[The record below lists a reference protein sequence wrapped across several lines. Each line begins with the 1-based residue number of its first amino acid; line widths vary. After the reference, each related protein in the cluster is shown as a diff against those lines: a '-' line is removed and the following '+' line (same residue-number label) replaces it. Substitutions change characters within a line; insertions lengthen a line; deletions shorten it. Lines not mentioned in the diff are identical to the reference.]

1 MNSDP
6 SVIALN
12 FPPTPPQT
20 KDEYSIILTLTDNRL
35 GDGNFVTQS
44 LLLLVED
51 VNDNQPIFK
60 PFQSALEIAEHSRPG
75 IVTTVEAT
83 DLDEGAYGQVVYH
96 LQELEGDNDVFS
108 ITTVHGKGV
117 IRLVRDLDYEKKN
130 LYQLRVL
137 AVDRNN
143 QGKVNTGTAAL
154 LIKVKDIE
162 DQPPEFVSVTPVIR
176 IPENTQ
182 KFSKISQGECTVLVL
197 HGPSGSSNYTDNTVE
212 FQCARLTGTGE
223 STIQL
228 STRCSTDSACSLS
241 TPPAASFRR

>member
-1 MNSDP
+1 M
-6 SVIALN
+6 
-12 FPPTPPQT
+12 
-20 KDEYSIILTLTDNRL
+20 TLTDNRL

-83 DLDEGAYGQVVYH
+83 DSDEGAYGQVVYD
-96 LQELEGDNDVFS
+96 LQELEGDNEVFS
-108 ITTVHGKGV
+108 ITTVNGKGV
-117 IRLVRDLDYEKKN
+117 IRLVRDLDFERKN

-137 AVDRNN
+137 ARDRSN

-154 LIKVKDIE
+154 LIKVRDIE

-176 IPENTQ
+176 ISEDT
-182 KFSKISQGECTVLVL
+182 KAGSAISQGGCGQGV
-197 HGPSGSSNYTDNTVE
+197 H
-212 FQCARLTGTGE
+212 
-223 STIQL
+223 
-228 STRCSTDSACSLS
+228 
-241 TPPAASFRR
+241 